1 MRFPWSFAQIS
12 TRPLRQTPTQLYV
25 VPRSMPMQGP
35 SIGSSDAPPRRRRT
49 GAAVRRPRGVSR
61 AVVVA
66 RSALKSAPLLR
77 RTMIVVCAR
86 LRAVRSLQ
94 LLCSRVWRV
103 YCRSDDSFLREALLV
118 SVRGCEHHNVQSF
131 AASAQLFAIDQLP
144 LLAKWSFI
152 PLVGGMLAWLVRTT
166 EYSSS
171 RCRSFLTLPF
181 AC

>member
-12 TRPLRQTPTQLYV
+12 TLPFLQTPTQLYV

-61 AVVVA
+61 AAVVA
-66 RSALKSAPLLR
+66 RSALKSALLLR
-77 RTMIVVCAR
+77 RTMVSYVHVCAR
-86 LRAVRSLQ
+86 VRSLQ
-94 LLCSRVWRV
+94 LLCSRVC
-103 YCRSDDSFLREALLV
+103 CRSDDSFLREALLV
-118 SVRGCEHHNVQSF
+118 PVLGYGTCILQSF
-131 AASAQLFAIDQLP
+131 AAIAQHYAIDQASPISKCHLVP
-144 LLAKWSFI
+144 LS
-152 PLVGGMLAWLVRTT
+152 GGMLAWLIRTT

-171 RCRSFLTLPF
+171 CCKSFLTLPF